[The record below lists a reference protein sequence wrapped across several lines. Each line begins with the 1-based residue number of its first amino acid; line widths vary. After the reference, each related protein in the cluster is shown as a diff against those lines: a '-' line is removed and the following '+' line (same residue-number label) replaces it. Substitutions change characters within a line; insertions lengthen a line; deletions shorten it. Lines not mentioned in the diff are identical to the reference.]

1 MKRALLLALAL
12 GGCSPSPQILPSSR
26 NADGTVYLS
35 PDCRAHLSEVRSLP
49 VVVEKVPRSN
59 VLLSSVN
66 ADGRWFPGKVL
77 IREDLVGWVADDT
90 LLHEKCHH
98 WTFLKTGNPQFHR

>member
-1 MKRALLLALAL
+1 MRSALLLALAL

-26 NADGTVYLS
+26 YSDGTVYLS
-35 PDCRAHLSEVRSLP
+35 PDCVAHLSEVRSLP

-59 VLLSSVN
+59 VLLASVH
-66 ADGRWFPGKVL
+66 ADGRWFPGKALV
-77 IREDLVGWVADDT
+77 RADLVGWAAADVED
-90 LLHEKCHH
+90 HERCHQ